1 MKKFFQIFINFHLVR
16 KCRKC
21 IGRFAHVLDYDDDIL
36 SENQKNELKKI
47 IVDGEKIIED
57 KNAEEM
63 KKFIGSTDDKIN
75 SVLNLSKPYLREILD
90 ILAVALAVAFG
101 IRALFFQP
109 FKIPTG
115 SMQPTLFG
123 IHFVEKEPLGNRF
136 LGRFGSFFD
145 SILFSCERA
154 KLVIQNDGIIEKYS
168 PVKSFFSTKTCITIG
183 GTDYVLPGN
192 IQKIAEY
199 AKLEPQKIYRKGEVL
214 CDGYLSSG
222 DHLFVD
228 RISHYLGGLK
238 RGDIV
243 VFTTEN
249 LFMNGEPLA
258 QSSGFYYVKRLVGMP
273 GDTLKIIDDT
283 LYVREKGQDKF
294 RPIAEI
300 SDKFKKIYTRQGGYQ
315 GHSNIVGYAPG
326 EYLGSSFAEFT
337 VPENSYFMLGDNSKF
352 SADSRMWGI
361 VPRRNIVG
369 RPIVIFW
376 PFSRRWGLP
385 DSAEPLPI
393 KTTPAEYNT
402 FKEMYQQ

>member
-1 MKKFFQIFINFHLVR
+1 MKNLFQTLKLHHISK
-16 KCRKC
+16 KCRKHVN
-21 IGRFAHVLDYDDDIL
+21 RFAHLLDYDDDIL
-36 SENQKNELKKI
+36 SEKQKAELSKSLEEGSKFI
-47 IVDGEKIIED
+47 AEKNIDAMKNFIGASDEKISSI
-57 KNAEEM
+57 
-63 KKFIGSTDDKIN
+63 
-75 SVLNLSKPYLREILD
+75 LQRSKPWLRETLD

-123 IHFVEKEPLGNRF
+123 IHFVEKEPMGNRF
-136 LGRFGSFFD
+136 LGKFGSFFD
-145 SILFSCERA
+145 NILFSCERA
-154 KLVIQNDGIIEKYS
+154 KLVIQKDGIVERYA
-168 PVKSFFSTKTCITIG
+168 PVKSFLSTKTSVTIG
-183 GTDYVLPGN
+183 GVDYILPGN
-192 IQKIAEY
+192 INKIAEY

-249 LFMNGEPLA
+249 LFMSGEPLA
-258 QSSGFYYVKRLVGMP
+258 KSSGFYYVKRLVGMP
-273 GDTLKIIDDT
+273 GDTLKIMDET
-283 LYVREKGQDKF
+283 LYVREKGSDKF

-300 SDKFKKIYTRQGGYQ
+300 SDKFKNIYTRQGGYQ
-315 GHSNIVGYAPG
+315 GHSNLVGFSPG
-326 EYLGSSFAEFT
+326 EYLGTRFEEFT
-337 VPENSYFMLGDNSKF
+337 VPENSFFMLGDNSKF
-352 SADSRMWGI
+352 SADSRMWGV

-369 RPIVIFW
+369 RPIIIFW

-385 DSAEPLPI
+385 DRADALPI
-393 KTTPAEYNT
+393 KTTPAEFNT

>member
-1 MKKFFQIFINFHLVR
+1 MKKLFQKIRLHHIAR
-16 KCRKC
+16 KCRKT
-21 IGRFAHVLDYDDDIL
+21 IGRFMHLLDYDDDIL
-36 SENQKNELKKI
+36 AETQKKELQKHIDNGNMLLAEKNIDGMKKYI
-47 IVDGEKIIED
+47 TDADEKIAFTL
-57 KNAEEM
+57 KR
-63 KKFIGSTDDKIN
+63 SKIW
-75 SVLNLSKPYLREILD
+75 LRETLD

-123 IHFVEKEPLGNRF
+123 IHFVEKEPQGNRF
-136 LGRFGSFFD
+136 LGKFGSLAD
-145 SILFSCERA
+145 NLLFSCERA
-154 KLVIQNDGIIEKYS
+154 RLEIKNDGIVESYN
-168 PVKSFFSTKTCITIG
+168 PVKSLFGTKTCVTIG
-183 GTDYVLPGN
+183 GVDYILPGN

-199 AKLEPQKIYRKGEVL
+199 AKLEPQTLYKKGQIL

-228 RISHYLGGLK
+228 RLSHYLCDLK

-273 GDTLKIIDDT
+273 GDTLKIKDDT
-283 LYVREKGQDKF
+283 LFVKEKGSDKF
-294 RPIAEI
+294 RPVTEL
-300 SDKFKKIYTRQGGYQ
+300 SGKFKNIYTRCGGYQ

-326 EYLGSSFAEFT
+326 EYLNSPFAEFT
-337 VPENSYFMLGDNSKF
+337 VPENSYFMLGDNTKF
-352 SADSRMWGI
+352 SADSRMWGV

-369 RPIVIFW
+369 RPILIFW
-376 PFSRRWGLP
+376 PFSRRFGLP
-385 DSAEPLPI
+385 DRAEPLPM
-393 KTTPAEYNT
+393 KTTPAKFNT

>member
-1 MKKFFQIFINFHLVR
+1 MKNIFQILKIRHLAK

-21 IGRFAHVLDYDDDIL
+21 VGRFAHILDYDDDIL
-36 SENQKNELKKI
+36 SENQKDNLKEI
-47 IVDGEKIIED
+47 IGEGEKILAE
-57 KNAEEM
+57 KKAEEM
-63 KKFIGSTDDKIN
+63 KKFIDSTDEKIS
-75 SVLNLSKPYLREILD
+75 SVRHLSKPYLREILD

-136 LGRFGSFFD
+136 LGKFGSFFD
-145 SILFSCERA
+145 NILFSCERA
-154 KLVIQNDGIIEKYS
+154 KMVILKDGIIEKYS
-168 PVKSFFSTKTCITIG
+168 PVKSFFSTKTCVTVG
-183 GTDYVLPGN
+183 GVDYILPGN

-199 AKLEPQKIYRKGEVL
+199 AKLEPQKVYKKGEVL

-273 GDTLKIIDDT
+273 GDTLKIMNDT
-283 LYVREKGQDKF
+283 LYVREKGSDRF
-294 RPIAEI
+294 RPIADI
-300 SDKFKKIYTRQGGYQ
+300 CDVFKKIYSRNGGYQ

-326 EYLGSSFAEFT
+326 EYLSSPLAEFT
-337 VPENSYFMLGDNSKF
+337 VPENSFFMLGDNSKF
-352 SADSRMWGI
+352 SADSRMWGV

-369 RPIVIFW
+369 RPIIIFW

-385 DSAEPLPI
+385 DRADALPI
-393 KTTPAEYNT
+393 KTAPAEYNT